1 MIGLKRQWVDVEC
14 PSYRREMAFV
24 LLFRCLIMERPQNWP
39 GLKSESKIRDERFV
53 GPDGLMISFRVSC
66 WSLRNL
72 EPLWHES
79 ITNFSGARL
88 TWLEGLTWDN
98 RGFFSGNVWKG
109 CLIRYAKTSGREARF
124 SVTSKNWT
132 EFSTPPPPPP
142 PVSGLEKDV
151 FEAQSTFEY
160 LTLARERRFS

>member
-72 EPLWHES
+72 ELLWHES

-98 RGFFSGNVWKG
+98 RGFFFRKCVERMSDKVCRNVGARSPFFGNIEK
-109 CLIRYAKTSGREARF
+109 L
-124 SVTSKNWT
+124 T
-132 EFSTPPPPPP
+132 EFSTPPPP